1 MTHETQRRRSRLRNT
16 LGAAICA
23 IALVAT
29 LAAAGAV
36 AATGPPSNA
45 TKPTITGT
53 PVVGKTFAAH
63 TGAWSGTSPFT
74 FGYQWERCSSS
85 GVGCV
90 NIPEAAQ
97 SRNYIL
103 TSDDAGHR
111 LRVIV
116 TAANS
121 AGTSRADSGPSALV
135 KMPATNVPVNTARP
149 SISGTPIESET
160 LSATTGTW
168 TGTSPTFAYQW
179 QRCDTAGANC
189 ANILGA
195 TSSTYSPSGL
205 DVGNTLR
212 VIVTASNSIGS
223 GSSISHQTATI
234 RSQSSV
240 QVSLDANASIVN
252 YGRSTTLS
260 GTVAGASAGDTVTI
274 MGRPVIARSLQVVGS
289 TTTDANGAFTKTVLP
304 RQRTIYIA
312 KGDGAESDSLVVNV
326 RPILSLKRLVGH
338 RLIVGL
344 TAARSFVG
352 RYVIAQ
358 KFNGSRWIT
367 LQRVFLTR
375 RSLGIS
381 PTITSSAIFR
391 LHVRNGSRV
400 RVTLGA
406 GQAGSSYA
414 PAISRA
420 VSS

>member
-1 MTHETQRRRSRLRNT
+1 MSHETQRRQSRLRNT

-36 AATGPPSNA
+36 AATGPPSNT
-45 TKPTITGT
+45 TKPSITGT
-53 PVVGKTFAAH
+53 PVVGKTFTAH
-63 TGAWSGTSPFT
+63 TGAWTGTSPFT
-74 FGYQWERCSSS
+74 FAYQWARCSST
-85 GVGCV
+85 GLGCV

-97 SRNYIL
+97 SRTYIL

-111 LRVIV
+111 LRVTV
-116 TAANS
+116 TATNS
-121 AGTSRADSGPSALV
+121 AGTSRADTAASAMV

-189 ANILGA
+189 AGILGA
-195 TSSTYSPSGL
+195 TSSTYSPTGL

-212 VIVTASNSIGS
+212 VIAAASNSLGS
-223 GSSISHQTATI
+223 GASISHQTATI

-240 QVSLDANASIVN
+240 QVSLNANATVVA
-252 YGRSTTLS
+252 YGRPVTLS
-260 GTVAGASAGDTVTI
+260 GTVSGASAGDTVTI

-289 TTTDANGAFTKTVLP
+289 TTTDANGAFSKSVIP
-304 RQRTIYIA
+304 RQRTIYMA
-312 KGDGAESDSLVVNV
+312 KGDGAQSDSLAVNV
-326 RPILSLKRLVGH
+326 RPIVSLKRLVGH
-338 RLIVGL
+338 RLSVRV
-344 TAARSFVG
+344 TAARSFFG

-358 KFNGSRWIT
+358 KFNGSRWVT

-375 RSLGIS
+375 KSFGVP
-381 PTITSSAIFR
+381 PTITTSATFR
-391 LHVRNGSRV
+391 LHVRNGTKV
-400 RVTLGA
+400 RVMLGA

-414 PAISRA
+414 SAISRA

>member
-1 MTHETQRRRSRLRNT
+1 MTHETYFRRSWLRNT
-16 LGAAICA
+16 LGAAVCA
-23 IALVAT
+23 IALVAA
-29 LAAAGAV
+29 LAAAGAD
-36 AATGPPSNA
+36 AATGPPTNTA
-45 TKPTITGT
+45 KPTVTGT
-53 PVVGKTFAAH
+53 PVVGKALTAH
-63 TGAWSGTSPFT
+63 TGTWSGAAPFT
-74 FGYQWERCSSS
+74 YAYQWERCGST
-85 GVGCV
+85 GLACV

-103 TSDDAGHR
+103 TSDEAGHR

-116 TAANS
+116 TATNS
-121 AGTSRADSGPSALV
+121 AGASRADTAASAVV
-135 KMPATNVPVNTARP
+135 KMPATNTPVNTARP
-149 SISGTPIESET
+149 SISGSPIEGQSLT
-160 LSATTGTW
+160 ATTGTW

-195 TSSTYSPSGL
+195 TSSTYSPTGL

-212 VIVTASNSIGS
+212 VIVTATNSIGS

-240 QVSLDANASIVN
+240 QVSLNANASVVT
-252 YGRSTTLS
+252 YGRSVTLS
-260 GTVAGASAGDTVTI
+260 GTVANASAGDTVTI
-274 MGRPVIARSLQVVGS
+274 MGRPVIARTLSVVGS
-289 TTTDANGAFTKTVLP
+289 TTTDANGAYTKSVVP
-304 RQRTIYIA
+304 RLRTIYIA
-312 KGDGAESDSLVVNV
+312 KGDGAQSDSLVVNV

-338 RLIVGL
+338 RLSVAV
-344 TAARSFVG
+344 TAARSFFG

-358 KFNGSRWIT
+358 MFNGSRWVT

-375 RSLGIS
+375 RSNGVS
-381 PTITSSAIFR
+381 PTITTSATFR
-391 LHVRNGSRV
+391 LHVRNGTRV
-400 RVTLGA
+400 RVMLGA

>member
-1 MTHETQRRRSRLRNT
+1 MRHETHRQRSWLRNT

-29 LAAAGAV
+29 IAATGAV
-36 AATGPPSNA
+36 AATGPPSNT
-45 TKPTITGT
+45 TKPSITGT

-63 TGAWSGTSPFT
+63 TGAWTGTAPFT

-85 GVGCV
+85 GLSCV

-111 LRVIV
+111 LRVTV
-116 TAANS
+116 TATNS
-121 AGTSRADSGPSALV
+121 ASTSRADSAASALV

-149 SISGTPIESET
+149 SISGSALEGST
-160 LSATTGTW
+160 LTATTGTW

-179 QRCDTAGANC
+179 QRCDTAGASC

-195 TSSTYSPSGL
+195 TSSTYSPTGL

-240 QVSLDANASIVN
+240 QVSLNASASIVN
-252 YGRSTTLS
+252 YGRSVTLS

-274 MGRPVIARSLQVVGS
+274 MGRPVVARSLQVVGS
-289 TTTDANGAFTKTVLP
+289 TTTDANGAYSKSVIP

-312 KGDGAESDSLVVNV
+312 KGDGAQSDSLVVNV
-326 RPILSLKRLVGH
+326 RPIVSLKRLVGH
-338 RLIVGL
+338 RLSVRV
-344 TAARSFVG
+344 TAARSFFG

-358 KFNGSRWIT
+358 RFNSRGWTT

-375 RSLGIS
+375 KSLGVQ
-381 PTITSSAIFR
+381 PTITTSATFR
-391 LHVRNGSRV
+391 LHVRNGTRV
-400 RVTLGA
+400 RVMLGA

-414 PAISRA
+414 PAISRVVA
-420 VSS
+420 T